1 MPVGMHHRLPRR
13 RSAVQADIE
22 TADGGIRHL
31 EILPPLLQQCTDG
44 IPLGLM
50 KLHSTGQMPA
60 GNHQAVAFADGVGIG
75 DADRQFL
82 PEQHPI

>member
-1 MPVGMHHRLPRR
+1 MPVGMHHRLPGRLTT
-13 RSAVQADIE
+13 VQADVE
-22 TADGGIRHL
+22 TADGGIRQL
-31 EILPPLLQQCTDG
+31 KITPPLLKECTNG

-50 KLHSTGQMPA
+50 QLHSIGQMPA
-60 GNHQAVAFADGVGIG
+60 GNHKAVAFADGVGIG